1 MTAWDPVRTAQFFDE
16 YGEREWTRFE
26 DGRTPAPSVATHI
39 RMLERYVGSGDRVL
53 DAGCGPGRFTVELE
67 RLGALVTALDISP
80 RQIELLRQRIPEINA
95 YVGDIVDLSLFA
107 DGSFDATVCF
117 GGPLSYLVDRAP
129 DALAEL
135 ARVTRPGGHVL
146 VSVMSLGGTVV
157 HYASVLAD
165 LARRD
170 GTQRQLDIARSQLL
184 PEAKDYGHLAMRL
197 YRWRDLEQLL
207 ERHGEVVDGAAAG
220 VLPHVQADEP
230 EIKELL
236 ADLDAELADDPALRG
251 VGEHIIGVVRT
262 A

>member
-1 MTAWDPVRTAQFFDE
+1 MTAWDPARTAQFFDE

-26 DGRTPAPSVATHI
+26 DGLTPAPSVATHI
-39 RMLERYVGSGDRVL
+39 RVLERYVRSGDRVL
-53 DAGCGPGRFTVELE
+53 DAGCGPGRFTLELQ
-67 RLGALVTALDISP
+67 RLGASVTALDISP
-80 RQIELLRQRIPEINA
+80 RQIELLRQRIPEVDA
-95 YVGDIVDLSLFA
+95 HVGDIVDLSQFA
-107 DGSFDATVCF
+107 DGTFDVTVCF

-135 ARVTRPGGHVL
+135 TRVTRPGGHLL

-170 GTQRQLDIARSQLL
+170 GPERQLEIARSQLL
-184 PEAKDYGHLAMRL
+184 PEAEDYGHLAMRL

-207 ERHGEVVDGAAAG
+207 ERYGEVVDGAAAG
-220 VLPHVQADEP
+220 VLPHVRAEEQ
-230 EIKELL
+230 EIKDMPAE
-236 ADLDAELADDPALRG
+236 LDAGLANDPALRG